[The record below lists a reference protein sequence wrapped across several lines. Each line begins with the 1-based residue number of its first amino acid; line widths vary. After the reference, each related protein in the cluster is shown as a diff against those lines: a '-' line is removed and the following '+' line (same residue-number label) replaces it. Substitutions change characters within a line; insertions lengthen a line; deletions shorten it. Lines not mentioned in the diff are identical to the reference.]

1 VWIGGAGFLFST
13 ADDFC
18 ILGISLVALF
28 MERRWRI
35 GSLVV
40 VGLSKVILGGRAKS
54 VGIVQFGVVVS
65 CRMIS
70 YLCDG
75 KCALSVAFL

>member
-1 VWIGGAGFLFST
+1 
-13 ADDFC
+13 
-18 ILGISLVALF
+18 
-28 MERRWRI
+28 
-35 GSLVV
+35 V